1 MDNVKV
7 LLDRE
12 STEVESNLIAALLAD
27 ITLITD
33 LKINESYFINSTC
46 KEIFKAIHNLDKN
59 NKDINIIS
67 LKDIL
72 KNKVSVSELSNL
84 YSNGELVKNLFST
97 LQSKIISNA
106 NKRKCYLLSKE
117 INQKL
122 VNGDDPQQIFNHI
135 SNRIEQTDTEDNAIN
150 SISDLLMNT
159 LDEIEDKYKNGGA
172 ISGMATGY
180 KQLDSILNGIEK
192 KKYII
197 IGARP
202 SIGKTAFSL
211 ELTRRLAVKNNVLY
225 FSLEMS
231 KEELGERLISSQ
243 NAIKNYKI
251 KTGKLNE
258 DDFSRIMN
266 GMGKL
271 NQLKLSVND
280 TGNLTVE
287 ELSRQAL
294 RHKLKNGLDVVIV
307 DYLTLL
313 STEEK
318 FMGTREK
325 VNYIS
330 TKLRILAKK
339 LDVAVIC
346 LAQLNRNVEGRSN
359 KIPTI
364 ADIRETGNIEQDANI
379 ILLLHTE
386 EKKEGEENT
395 GPEEL
400 NVIIGKNRA
409 GISNKTIVFNYY
421 KQTQIIDEKYI

>member
-1 MDNVKV
+1 MDNLKV

-33 LKINESYFINSTC
+33 LKINESYFTNSAC
-46 KEIFKAIHNLDKN
+46 KEIFKAIHDLDKN

-97 LQSKIISNA
+97 LQNKIISNN
-106 NKRKCYLLSKE
+106 NKRKCYSLSKE

-159 LDEIEDKYKNGGA
+159 LDKIEDKYKNGGT

-231 KEELGERLISSQ
+231 KEELGERLISSH

-294 RHKLKNGLDVVIV
+294 RYKLKNGLDVVIV

-386 EKKEGEENT
+386 EKKESEENT